1 MKRAGYIL
9 AWVLELSAL
18 AGAYAI
24 HYFTRK
30 RMGMARWVVYKNQGW
45 EREYP
50 MELFRW
56 AAVLIIVLLAGLAVR
71 KLAARLKKGRKE
83 KAGWRAWKGRPVLAL
98 EGGLTAA
105 LAGLYAVYTAVS
117 STKSMRDYYFLS
129 LLFGIAAAVQIAKAA
144 AVGWND
150 RDEA

>member
-9 AWVLELSAL
+9 AWLLELSAL

-50 MELFRW
+50 MESLRW
-56 AAVLIIVLLAGLAVR
+56 AAVLMIVLLAGLTVW
-71 KLAARLKKGRKE
+71 KLAARLKRGRREETGRK
-83 KAGWRAWKGRPVLAL
+83 AWRKRPVLAL

-105 LAGLYAVYTAVS
+105 FAGLYAVYTAVS
-117 STKSMRDYYFLS
+117 STESMRDYYFLS
-129 LLFGIAAAVQIAKAA
+129 LLFGIAAAAQIAKAA